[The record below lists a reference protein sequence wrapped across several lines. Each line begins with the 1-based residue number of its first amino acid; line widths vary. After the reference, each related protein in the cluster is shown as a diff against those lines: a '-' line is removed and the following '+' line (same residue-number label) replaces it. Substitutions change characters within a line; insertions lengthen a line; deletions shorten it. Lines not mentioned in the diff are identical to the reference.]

1 MAITNKQNRDTV
13 SIITITYN
21 AEAFLAKTIQ
31 SVLAQTYPH
40 IEYLIIDG
48 QSKDKTVEIIKQYE
62 DKIAYWIS
70 EPDRGIYDAMNKG
83 LAQATGAYI
92 WFMNAGDEIFAPDT
106 LEKIMHLPT
115 ADVYY
120 GETVFRDL
128 AGKYLGLRSEVTPLR
143 LPAHL
148 TWRSLQMG
156 LMVCHQ
162 AILVRKE
169 IAPLYDLTHHYSA
182 DIDWVIGSLKKA
194 KTVQNAQQPIAIY
207 LQGGFSRRNLR
218 QSLLDRFAILRKHYG
233 FVPTLW
239 NHVRI
244 VARSLYF
251 MFRTGKK
258 Y

>member
-1 MAITNKQNRDTV
+1 MPPVV

-21 AEAFLAKTIQ
+21 AEKFLEKTIR

-40 IEYLIIDG
+40 IEYIIIDG
-48 QSKDKTVEIIKQYE
+48 KSKDSTVDIIKRYE
-62 DKIAYWIS
+62 ANIAQWIS
-70 EPDRGIYDAMNKG
+70 EPDKGIYDAMNKG
-83 LAQATGAYI
+83 LARATGEFV

-106 LEKIMHLPT
+106 LEKMMSLPT

-120 GETVFRDL
+120 GETEFRDL

-143 LPAHL
+143 LPARL

-162 AILVRKE
+162 AILVRRT
-169 IAPLYDLTHHYSA
+169 IAPQYDLAHHYSA
-182 DIDWVIGSLKKA
+182 DTDWVIRALKQA
-194 KTVQNAQQPIAIY
+194 QTVQNAHATIAIY
-207 LQGGFSRRNLR
+207 LQGGFSRRNLK
-218 QSLLDRFAILRKHYG
+218 QSLLDRFAIMRKHYG
-233 FVPTLW
+233 LLPTLW

-244 VARSLYF
+244 VFRSLWF
-251 MFRTGKK
+251 LIRKGKK